1 MVSFAL
7 RKSLNHTWGMAHPK
21 RLMEGGF
28 GPLHAPNVVAT
39 TGIVDM
45 LHAYTNRYREG

>member
-7 RKSLNHTWGMAHPK
+7 HISLTHTWGMAHPK

-28 GPLHAPNVVAT
+28 GLLHAPNVVAI

-45 LHAYTNRYREG
+45 LHAYTNRYPEG